1 MSVRSSRPQ
10 TPATTRGVVLVHS
23 TVPAL
28 VPHIE
33 WAVGAVL
40 GVRVTLDWTA
50 QPAAPGSLRAE
61 LSWQG
66 ATGTGARLTSAL
78 RDCKLVRFEVTE
90 EPSPGAEGE
99 RYAFTPVLGLFSA
112 VMSVHG
118 DVLVPEE
125 RLRSALARVGVA
137 ARAEDTLAD
146 ALEELLGIPWD
157 DELETFRAAGE
168 GAPVRWLHQVG

>member
-1 MSVRSSRPQ
+1 M
-10 TPATTRGVVLVHS
+10 LVHA
-23 TVPAL
+23 TAPAL
-28 VPHIE
+28 VPHLE
-33 WAVGAVL
+33 WAIGAVL

-66 ATGTGARLTSAL
+66 AAGTGARLTSAL

-99 RYAFTPVLGLFSA
+99 RYAFTPTLGLFSA

-125 RLRSALARVGVA
+125 RLRAVVARSAVDGSDLVAALA
-137 ARAEDTLAD
+137 
-146 ALEELLGIPWD
+146 ELMGAPWD
-157 DELETFRAAGE
+157 DELEAFRAAGE